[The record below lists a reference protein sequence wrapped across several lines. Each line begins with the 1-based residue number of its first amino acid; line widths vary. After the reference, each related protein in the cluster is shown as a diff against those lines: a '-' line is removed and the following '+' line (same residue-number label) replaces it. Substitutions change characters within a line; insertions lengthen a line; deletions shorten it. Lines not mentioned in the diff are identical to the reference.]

1 MSDFLKKIKDEYV
14 YAMTNSLYKD
24 HLKIG
29 MTCNIQ
35 ERLDRANSTDEFIPQ
50 TFRQPYNINCAI
62 KVSDMKNVEDSI
74 QKYFNEFN
82 VNESKFGSQ
91 EWFKISLDNV
101 IILFELLVSIGI
113 AEWYDSESVNKN
125 EEDFEDEETIIE
137 ENGKTIIRTQ
147 YPMKDYIDDGTLMRM
162 KINHSVQFKHKYCAD
177 FNQVIYN
184 DKPYT
189 YTTFATNF
197 YMERNPSRD
206 KDSGIRPWIEST
218 QCFIDNMWV
227 DSNLIQKKK

>member
-1 MSDFLKKIKDEYV
+1 MTEPIQKLKNQYV

-24 HLKIG
+24 HVKIG

-50 TFRQPYNINCAI
+50 TFRQPYNIEYAI
-62 KVSDMKNVEDSI
+62 KVSDMKNIEDSI

-91 EWFKISLDNV
+91 EWFKIPLDNV
-101 IILFELLVSIGI
+101 IKLFELLVSIGI
-113 AEWYDSESVNKN
+113 AEWYDLEYYNN
-125 EEDFEDEETIIE
+125 EDEEEEKTIIE
-137 ENGKTIIRTQ
+137 ENGKTTGRIQ

-162 KINHSVQFKHKYCAD
+162 KIDHNVQFEHKYCSD
-177 FNQVIYN
+177 YNQVIYN
-184 DKPYT
+184 GKPYT
-189 YTTFATNF
+189 YTTFATNY
-197 YMERNPSRD
+197 YMERNPSRN
-206 KDSGIRPWIEST
+206 KDSGLRPWIEST
-218 QCFIDNMWV
+218 QCFIDNMWI